1 MENVNLIDL
10 SFLTK
15 EEQEI
20 IQCVL
25 KRDMDLRKREE
36 KRIRK
41 IRKQRLDCRCLKM
54 QTATLSSNKTSCLT
68 KITNLKTLQR
78 EFHKTPERCHQMFVK
93 NSISTEE
100 CATVS
105 DEQLSV
111 TQILNDLEIILDL
124 EIQNLNDTV
133 EIADINGSSPE
144 NVLVDKTLS
153 AVYSTHQVWHY
164 PDLMDKNTV
173 QANISPLTTI
183 ITDSGED
190 LLASKYCFLPEEN
203 VQYAGRDYLQIPL
216 ITDSASPLVCSGQLE
231 TPFCSSPNLP
241 EPFLISEN
249 YFKYGCSSESY
260 GNYFKVQ
267 SDHPN
272 TDPELFNELSL
283 DTESTLEP
291 TIIAICDD
299 IVPLI
304 DATLY

>member
-54 QTATLSSNKTSCLT
+54 QTGEWFKELQSKRFVKYSSATKLLKCVLEHKQPATLSSNKTSCLT

-124 EIQNLNDTV
+124 EI
-133 EIADINGSSPE
+133 
-144 NVLVDKTLS
+144 
-153 AVYSTHQVWHY
+153 H
-164 PDLMDKNTV
+164 LMDKNTV